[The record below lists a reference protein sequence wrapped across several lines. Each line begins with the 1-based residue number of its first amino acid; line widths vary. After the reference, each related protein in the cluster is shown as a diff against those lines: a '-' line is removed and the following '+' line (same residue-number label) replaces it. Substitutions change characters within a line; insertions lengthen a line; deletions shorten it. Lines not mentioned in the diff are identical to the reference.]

1 MSQCKALMVS
11 RGEDKSISH
20 QIETINIDDLPA
32 DGDVLVAV
40 EYSTVNYKDGLC
52 LAGKGGLVRTY
63 PHIPGIDFAG
73 QVVDSK
79 DARYAPGDKVVL
91 TGWRVGE
98 IWWGGYA
105 QYARVKADWLV
116 PLPDELTCQETMAIG
131 TAGVTAMLSVSALEH
146 HGIAVDE
153 GPILVTGAAG
163 GVGSLATALL
173 VAAGFEVVAVTGR
186 SEMTPYLQ
194 SLGASKIIDRN
205 SLMDGDTKPL
215 MSAQWAGCVDS
226 VGSQMLARVLSQM
239 KNNSAVAA
247 VGNAGGSDLPTTVIP
262 FILRGVALL
271 GIDSATCSFDR
282 RIEAWTRLAKDLPK
296 STLDAASS
304 VIGLTDVPAA
314 GADILA
320 GRVRGRLIVDLRR

>member
-1 MSQCKALMVS
+1 MSECKALMVT

-20 QIETINIDDLPA
+20 QIKTIKIDELPV

-52 LAGKGGLVRTY
+52 LGGKGGLVRSY

-73 QVVDSK
+73 EVVESK
-79 DARYAPGDKVVL
+79 DPRYSPRDKVLL

-116 PLPDELTCQETMAIG
+116 PLPAGLTCQQAMAIG
-131 TAGVTAMLSVSALEH
+131 TAGITAMLSVLALER
-146 HGIAVDE
+146 HGVAVED
-153 GPILVTGAAG
+153 GPILVTGAGG
-163 GVGSLATALL
+163 GVGSVATALL
-173 VAAGFEVVAVTGR
+173 AAAGFEVAAVTGR
-186 SEMTPYLQ
+186 PEVAAYLQ
-194 SLGASKIIDRN
+194 TLGASTVIDRN
-205 SLMDGDTKPL
+205 SLMDGDSKPL
-215 MSAQWAGCVDS
+215 MSGQWAGCVDS

-239 KNNSAVAA
+239 KHNSAVVA
-247 VGNAGGSDLPTTVIP
+247 VGNASGSDLPTTVFP
-262 FILRGVALL
+262 FIIRGVALL

-282 RIEAWTRLAKDLPK
+282 RLKAWNRLAKDLPK
-296 STLDAASS
+296 LALDAATT
-304 VIGLTDVPAA
+304 VIGLADVPAA

-320 GRVRGRLIVDLRR
+320 GEVRGRLVVDLN

>member
-1 MSQCKALMVS
+1 MSKCKALMVNRS
-11 RGEDKSISH
+11 EDKSISH
-20 QIETINIDDLPA
+20 QIETIQIDDLPA

-52 LAGKGGLVRTY
+52 LAGKGGLVRIY

-73 QVVDSK
+73 EVVESK

-116 PLPDELTCQETMAIG
+116 PLPDGLTCQQTMAIG
-131 TAGVTAMLSVSALEH
+131 TAGITAMLSVLALER
-146 HGIAVDE
+146 HGVAVDD
-153 GPILVTGAAG
+153 GPILVTGAGG
-163 GVGSLATALL
+163 GVGSLATPLL
-173 VAAGFEVVAVTGR
+173 ASAGFEVATVTGR

-194 SLGASKIIDRN
+194 KLGASTIIDRN
-205 SLMDGDTKPL
+205 SLMDGDSKPL
-215 MSAQWAGCVDS
+215 MSSQWAGCVDT
-226 VGSQMLARVLSQM
+226 VGGQMLARVLSQM

-282 RIEAWTRLAKDLPK
+282 RVEAWTRLAKDLPK
-296 STLDAASS
+296 SKLDAASS

-320 GRVRGRLIVDLRR
+320 GRVRGRLIVDLSR

>member
-20 QIETINIDDLPA
+20 QIETINIDDLPV

-73 QVVDSK
+73 EVVDSE
-79 DARYAPGDKVVL
+79 DARYAPGDKVIL

-116 PLPDELTCQETMAIG
+116 PLPDGLTCQQTMAIG
-131 TAGVTAMLSVSALEH
+131 TAGITAMLSVLALER
-146 HGIAVDE
+146 HGVAVDD
-153 GPILVTGAAG
+153 GPVLVTGASG

-173 VAAGFEVVAVTGR
+173 AAAGFEVAAVTGR
-186 SEMTPYLQ
+186 AEMTPYLQ
-194 SLGASKIIDRN
+194 KLGASIIIDRK
-205 SLMDGDTKPL
+205 SLMDGDSKPL
-215 MSAQWAGCVDS
+215 MSAKWAGCVDS

-239 KNNSAVAA
+239 KNKSAVAA

-282 RIEAWTRLAKDLPK
+282 RVEAWTRLAKDLPK

-304 VIGLTDVPAA
+304 IIGLTDVPAA
-314 GADILA
+314 GADILN
-320 GRVRGRLIVDLRR
+320 GQVRGRLVVDLTR

>member
-131 TAGVTAMLSVSALEH
+131 TAGVTAMLSVLALEH

>member
-73 QVVDSK
+73 QVVESK

-131 TAGVTAMLSVSALEH
+131 TAGVTAMLSVLALEH

-194 SLGASKIIDRN
+194 NLGASKIIDRN

>member
-1 MSQCKALMVS
+1 MSKCKALMVNRS
-11 RGEDKSISH
+11 EDKSISH
-20 QIETINIDDLPA
+20 QIETIQIDDLPA

-52 LAGKGGLVRTY
+52 LAGKGGLVRIY

-73 QVVDSK
+73 EVVESK

-116 PLPDELTCQETMAIG
+116 PLPDGLTCQQTMAIG
-131 TAGVTAMLSVSALEH
+131 TAGITAMLSVLALER
-146 HGIAVDE
+146 HGVAVDD
-153 GPILVTGAAG
+153 GMILVTGAGG

-173 VAAGFEVVAVTGR
+173 AVAGFEVAAVTGR
-186 SEMTPYLQ
+186 AEMSPYLQ
-194 SLGASKIIDRN
+194 ELGASTIIERN
-205 SLMDGDTKPL
+205 SLMDGDSKPL

-282 RIEAWTRLAKDLPK
+282 RVEAWTRLAKDLPK
-296 STLDAASS
+296 SKLDAASS

-320 GRVRGRLIVDLRR
+320 GRVRGRLIVDLSR